1 MTRDELEHAI
11 RAACDVAGD
20 HEVWVFGSQAILG
33 QYEDAPDEL
42 RMSAEVDI
50 APVTQTHKTID
61 IDANLGELS
70 LFHRTHGFY
79 VHGLSI
85 EAAVL
90 PRGWE
95 RRAKRVSSPNTR
107 GNTGRCVEA
116 HDLAVSKLVAFRPK
130 DLDFVR
136 ALLTEE
142 LVSPSKL
149 LLRIDQLTDSERAP
163 TSHRA
168 TMRAWIKAI
177 VSDLGRA

>member
-1 MTRDELEHAI
+1 MTREELEHSI

-20 HEVWVFGSQAILG
+20 DAVWVFGSQAILG
-33 QYEDAPDEL
+33 QFEDAPEEL

-50 APVTQTHKTID
+50 APVNQTSKAID

-95 RRAKRVSSPNTR
+95 RRAKRVSSANTR
-107 GNTGRCVEA
+107 DNTGLCVEA

-136 ALLTEE
+136 ALLAHE
-142 LVSPSKL
+142 LVSPRKL
-149 LLRIDQLTDSERAP
+149 LLRIDQLTDAERAP
-163 TSHRA
+163 ESHRA
-168 TMRAWIKAI
+168 RMRGWVKAI
-177 VSDLGRA
+177 VTDLGRA

>member
-1 MTRDELEHAI
+1 
-11 RAACDVAGD
+11 
-20 HEVWVFGSQAILG
+20 
-33 QYEDAPDEL
+33 
-42 RMSAEVDI
+42 MSAEVDI
-50 APVTQTHKTID
+50 APVHQPNKAID

-95 RRAKRVSSPNTR
+95 RRTKRVSNANTR
-107 GNTGRCVEA
+107 DKTGLCVEA

-136 ALLTEE
+136 GLLAEE
-142 LVSPSKL
+142 LVSPRKL
-149 LLRIDQLTDSERAP
+149 LLRIDQLTDAERAP
-163 TSHRA
+163 ASHR
-168 TMRAWIKAI
+168 TRMRAWVKAI